1 MRTSDE
7 PTSQIDSPPSPSSAV
22 GPQRARLEAAQR
34 RPYLDGTVARLARA
48 LDAPA
53 DPAAAERLHREL
65 RERAIPIRGDRAAT
79 AAPDYARLLA
89 RLTALFAPGCEQRED
104 LSYAY
109 AAPAYAALIEAMSAA
124 RPGLDYRA
132 ALGQLLELMAQ
143 LFGARQPLWKLV
155 YRHLRAVPVSV
166 GAKQTLRRVCAAD
179 IREWYDAGVQNL
191 FQLQADLNERIA
203 DLGRSARALERRAA
217 RETRA
222 LERLRATH
230 RDAKVVSLQ
239 ERLHEREL
247 ADLNRRREEILVEQ
261 AGRADT
267 LALIESDI
275 REFEGLLRSARRAY
289 YLRLA

>member
-7 PTSQIDSPPSPSSAV
+7 PTGQIDSPPVPFSAV
-22 GPQRARLEAAQR
+22 GRPRVRLDLAQR
-34 RPYLDGTVARLARA
+34 RPYLDATFALLAGA
-48 LDAPA
+48 LAAPA
-53 DPAAAERLHREL
+53 DSAAAERLHREL
-65 RERAIPIRGDRAAT
+65 RERTIPIRGDRVVA

-104 LSYAY
+104 LSYAF
-109 AAPAYAALIEAMSAA
+109 AAPAYAALIEAMSTA

-155 YRHLRAVPVSV
+155 YRHLRAVPASV
-166 GAKQTLRRVCAAD
+166 GAKQTLRQVCAAD

-191 FQLQADLNERIA
+191 FQLQTDLSERIA
-203 DLGRSARALERRAA
+203 ELGRSARALERRAA
-217 RETRA
+217 RATRA
-222 LERLRATH
+222 LERLREPCNN
-230 RDAKVVSLQ
+230 RVVSLQ
-239 ERLHEREL
+239 ARLREREL
-247 ADLNRRREEILVEQ
+247 ADLRTRREALLAEQ

-289 YLRLA
+289 YLRPA

>member
-1 MRTSDE
+1 MRPSDE
-7 PTSQIDSPPSPSSAV
+7 PTTQIDSPPLAYPAI
-22 GPQRARLEAAQR
+22 GRPRGRLDPEQR
-34 RPYLDGTVARLARA
+34 RPHLHAILALLARA

-65 RERAIPIRGDRAAT
+65 RERAILIRSDRAAA

-109 AAPAYAALIEAMSAA
+109 AGPAYAALIEAMSAA
-124 RPGLDYRA
+124 HPGLDYSA

-155 YRHLRAVPVSV
+155 YRHLRAVPASV
-166 GAKQTLRRVCAAD
+166 GAKQTLRHVCAAD

-191 FQLQADLNERIA
+191 FQLQTDLSERIA
-203 DLGRSARALERRAA
+203 ELGRSARALERRAA
-217 RETRA
+217 REARA
-222 LERLRATH
+222 LERLRAVAS
-230 RDAKVVSLQ
+230 DGKVISLPA
-239 ERLHEREL
+239 RLREREL
-247 ADLNRRREEILVEQ
+247 AELRRRREALLAEQ
-261 AGRADT
+261 ADRADT